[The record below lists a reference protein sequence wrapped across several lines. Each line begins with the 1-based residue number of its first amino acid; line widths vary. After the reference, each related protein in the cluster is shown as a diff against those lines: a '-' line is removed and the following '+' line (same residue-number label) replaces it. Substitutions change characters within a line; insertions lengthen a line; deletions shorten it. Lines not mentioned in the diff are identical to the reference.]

1 MIRQLIVSYVLLVA
15 VALAAFT
22 VPVAFTLTA
31 QLRGDTEESVER
43 EATTMALLLGE
54 EDASSRQA
62 LARMAGAYSEDTPGT
77 VQVVSSTGTA
87 VASLPSPRTTRRSRG
102 LSRTM
107 SRRSTGDRPGS
118 GAGTSW

>member
-54 EDASSRQA
+54 GDASSQQA
-62 LARMAGAYSEDTPGT
+62 LARMAGAYSKDTPGT
-77 VQVVSSTGTA
+77 VQVTDADGTA
-87 VASLPSPRTTRRSRG
+87 VASLPLPRTTRRSRG
-102 LSRTM
+102 HSRIM